1 MKVIM
6 LGRLVPCLL
15 LLGGCGSDSM
25 DRSAVVRQYAINLH
39 QNYVDT
45 EVKLEALQVTVD
57 AFAASPSP
65 EGLMAA
71 QQAWLDARPFYG
83 EAEISRFYGGPLDDA
98 QGGMNEWPIDE
109 NFIDYTVDN
118 PNAGIINDLANYPQI
133 NEQVLASATENG
145 GIENLSTGFHAIEF
159 LLWGQRLDQTQGPG
173 ERPYTDYV
181 DGGTAKN
188 QDRRR
193 KYLTTAT
200 SLLLSDMRGVTAQW
214 DLDDSRSYG
223 SMFVQPS
230 HDGLGDMVRGYSQMA
245 IAELRYERLGDPYV
259 TKDRK
264 DEESCFSESTLVDL
278 IANARGVENVY
289 LGRYHDL
296 SGRSLSD
303 LVKATNPSLDV
314 DMREQLANI
323 RASIEAIPPP
333 FDHAALAP
341 PGSDANLK
349 IEAALASFNRFIE
362 TNDAIADAL
371 GIKANL

>member
-1 MKVIM
+1 M
-6 LGRLVPCLL
+6 LGRLVPCVV
-15 LLGGCGSDSM
+15 LLGGCGGDPT
-25 DRSAVVRQYAINLH
+25 DRAAVVRQYAINLH
-39 QNYVDT
+39 QNCVDT
-45 EVKLEALQVTVD
+45 VVKLEALQAAVD

-65 EGLMAA
+65 GGLVAA
-71 QQAWLDARPFYG
+71 QQAWLDVRPYYG
-83 EAEISRFYGGPLDDA
+83 EAEISRFYSGPLDEA
-98 QGGMNEWPIDE
+98 QGRMNEWPIDE

-118 PNAGIINDLANYPQI
+118 PNAGIINDLASYPQI
-133 NEQVLASATENG
+133 NEQLLASITENG

-214 DLDDSRSYG
+214 DLDDPTSYG
-223 SMFVQPS
+223 AMFVKNPQE
-230 HDGLGDMVRGYSQMA
+230 GLEDMVRGYSQMA
-245 IAELRYERLGDPYV
+245 ISEVRYERLGDPYV

-264 DEESCFSESTLVDL
+264 DEESCFSESTIVDL

-296 SGRSLSD
+296 SGPSLSD
-303 LVKATNPSLDV
+303 LVKAKNPSLDA
-314 DMREQLANI
+314 DMRGQLANI
-323 RASIEAIPPP
+323 RATIEAIPPP
-333 FDHAALAP
+333 FDHAVLAP
-341 PGSDANLK
+341 PDSDANLK
-349 IEAALASFNRFIE
+349 VQAALTAFDRFIE
-362 TNDAIADAL
+362 TNAAIADVL
-371 GIKANL
+371 GVKANL